1 MSDGLSLAIA
11 VFFAAVGLVLIVW
24 LLVSLTRRLRLV
36 RAAQPPEERSS
47 LWVLITAGLG
57 AYLLAYFA
65 FEGNLLAPWLLALAA
80 LAVVSVVWRL
90 LQRGG

>member
-47 LWVLITAGLG
+47 FWVLITAGLG
-57 AYLLAYFA
+57 AYLVAYFA
-65 FEGNLLAPWLLALAA
+65 FGQDVRVAWMFTLIA
-80 LAVVSVVWRL
+80 LAVVTAVQRL
-90 LQRGG
+90 LP